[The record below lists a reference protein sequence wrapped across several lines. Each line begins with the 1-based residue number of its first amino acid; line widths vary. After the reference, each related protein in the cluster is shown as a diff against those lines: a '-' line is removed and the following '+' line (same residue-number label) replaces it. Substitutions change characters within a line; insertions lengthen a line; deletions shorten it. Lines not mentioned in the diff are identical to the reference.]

1 MHRLNIITFTFIYP
15 KICCM
20 SNGDIQ
26 EPCQCDVL
34 YEEHVHTNRSSL
46 TESVLSTFK
55 SAYLWIANTK
65 DTCNSEQNLLNAAVY
80 ITYWTLKGSLM
91 FKDSS

>member
-1 MHRLNIITFTFIYP
+1 MITVTFIYP

-20 SNGDIQ
+20 SNRDIQ

-34 YEEHVHTNRSSL
+34 HEVHMYTNRSSL

-55 SAYLWIANTK
+55 SAYLWIANTEY
-65 DTCNSEQNLLNAAVY
+65 TCNSEQNLLNAAVY

-91 FKDSS
+91 YKDSR